1 MTAIGDRVKFMRK
14 ELGLSQT
21 EFGSRLGVG
30 LGVIRNIEASITV
43 PSTSQ
48 IDLICTIYD
57 VNRKWLTDGEGEMF
71 RTLSRD
77 EQILDWATSLCE
89 VEDSFKR
96 RFVYALSKLD
106 ESGWQVI
113 EHFAQVLYEE
123 QLAEDEIKKSEGE

>member
-1 MTAIGDRVKFMRK
+1 MSTIGERVKSMRK

-21 EFGSRLGVG
+21 DFGGRLGVG

-43 PSTSQ
+43 PSTAQ

-57 VNRKWLTDGEGEMF
+57 VNREWLTDGEGEMF

-77 EQILDWATSLCE
+77 EQILDWAASLCG

-106 ESGWQVI
+106 ETGWEVI
-113 EHFAQVLYEE
+113 EHFAQALYEE
-123 QLAEDEIKKSEGE
+123 QLTEDEIKKSERE